1 MRNKDNFIFFLFT
14 FVLQVLIQ
22 GMRSS
27 YQHHSPTE
35 DKSFYLNRRGKQYL
49 EFIYRFQLI
58 LMPQS
63 PVYLWWRFSTPS
75 TLYPG
80 VLPHSGQ
87 LFASFVAGIV
97 AIRIHIRIA
106 FSQNTSVSARPEILC
121 ETGRTMLT
129 PGECFPFSGVT
140 VSFHS

>member
-1 MRNKDNFIFFLFT
+1 MRNKDNFIF
-14 FVLQVLIQ
+14 I
-22 GMRSS
+22 
-27 YQHHSPTE
+27 
-35 DKSFYLNRRGKQYL
+35 FYLCFAGVNSRDEIVISTPQPDWGQIFLSAQKRKHYL

-58 LMPQS
+58 LMPQL
-63 PVYLWWRFSTPS
+63 PVYLWWRFSRPS

-80 VLPHSGQ
+80 VQPHSGQ

-106 FSQNTSVSARPEILC
+106 FSQNTSVFARPEILC

-140 VSFHS
+140 VSYHS